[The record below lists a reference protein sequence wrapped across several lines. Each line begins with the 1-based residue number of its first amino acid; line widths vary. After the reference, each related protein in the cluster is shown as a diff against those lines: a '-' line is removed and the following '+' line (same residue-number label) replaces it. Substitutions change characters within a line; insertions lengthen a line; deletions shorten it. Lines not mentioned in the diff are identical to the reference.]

1 MFRYTKFDFSF
12 SKKSDNKPYLQKI
25 KVAVDQGILQ
35 SNIRLLL
42 LAIKILSSIVLEET
56 TNPSNPSEMSF
67 THTIEV
73 LNNLINV
80 EGILNVQLV
89 LITICITNIL
99 LSS

>member
-1 MFRYTKFDFSF
+1 MTNYYHYQIPFT
-12 SKKSDNKPYLQKI
+12 QKI

-35 SNIRLLL
+35 SNVRLLL
-42 LAIKILSSIVLEET
+42 LAIKILSCIVLEET

-80 EGILNVQLV
+80 EGILNLQLV
-89 LITICITNIL
+89 FCIIFVIELIMIL
-99 LSS
+99 C